1 MNTSAFRSSLA
12 GLALFGILTTSLAAP
27 ALADGAASTRNII
40 GAAAAIIGIAT
51 AVNVSNK
58 NRVANTVEGYL
69 PDGSVVF
76 EDGHVVDRNGNSW
89 YPGNQGEQIACN
101 GQSCI
106 ITSNDAGY
114 YNNGYYNNQGNGS
127 QYNAGYA
134 IPYNNPQYNVQFYGN
149 SRNLRYDGNV
159 RNGRNDAYRG
169 DRNNQNSSDTRRPPA

>member
-101 GQSCI
+101 GQSCDI
-106 ITSNDAGY
+106 I
-114 YNNGYYNNQGNGS
+114 GS
-127 QYNAGYA
+127 QYNAE
-134 IPYNNPQYNVQFYGN
+134 FY
-149 SRNLRYDGNV
+149 RNV
-159 RNGRNDAYRG
+159 RNDPRRD
-169 DRNNQNSSDTRRPPA
+169 DRNNQNYSDTRRPPA

>member
-1 MNTSAFRSSLA
+1 MNASAFRSSLA

-58 NRVANTVEGYL
+58 NQVANTVEGYL

-101 GQSCI
+101 GQSCV

-114 YNNGYYNNQGNGS
+114 YNNQGNGG
-127 QYNAGYA
+127 QYNAGYVA
-134 IPYNNPQYNVQFYGN
+134 PYNTPQYSVQFYGN
-149 SRNLRYDGNV
+149 SRNVQYD
-159 RNGRNDAYRG
+159 RNARNDPRRG
-169 DRNNQNSSDTRRPPA
+169 DQNNQNYSDTRRPPHA

>member
-58 NRVANTVEGYL
+58 DRVANTFEGYL
-69 PDGSVVF
+69 PDGSAVF

-89 YPGNQGEQIACN
+89 YPGNQGEHH
-101 GQSCI
+101 
-106 ITSNDAGY
+106 
-114 YNNGYYNNQGNGS
+114 
-127 QYNAGYA
+127 
-134 IPYNNPQYNVQFYGN
+134 
-149 SRNLRYDGNV
+149 L
-159 RNGRNDAYRG
+159 
-169 DRNNQNSSDTRRPPA
+169 

>member
-12 GLALFGILTTSLAAP
+12 GFALFGILTTSLAAP

-101 GQSCI
+101 GQSCD
-106 ITSNDAGY
+106 ITSIGAGY
-114 YNNGYYNNQGNGS
+114 SLHTTARNTAS
-127 QYNAGYA
+127 
-134 IPYNNPQYNVQFYGN
+134 N
-149 SRNLRYDGNV
+149 SMVTAATCRTTGTTGTTGTTKTTATRGV
-159 RNGRNDAYRG
+159 RHA
-169 DRNNQNSSDTRRPPA
+169 

>member
-58 NRVANTVEGYL
+58 NQVANTVEGYL

-89 YPGNQGEQIACN
+89 YPGNQGEQISCN
-101 GQSCI
+101 GQSCDI
-106 ITSNDAGY
+106 ISNGG
-114 YNNGYYNNQGNGS
+114 GYYNNQGNGS
-127 QYNAGYA
+127 QYNAGYVT
-134 IPYNNPQYNVQFYGN
+134 PYNNPQYNVQYYGN
-149 SRNLRYDGNV
+149 GRNVRYDGNV
-159 RNGRNDAYRG
+159 RNSRYDPRSN
-169 DRNNQNSSDTRRPPA
+169 DRNNQKNDTRRPPA

>member
-101 GQSCI
+101 GQSCV
-106 ITSNDAGY
+106 ITSN
-114 YNNGYYNNQGNGS
+114 
-127 QYNAGYA
+127 NAGYVT
-134 IPYNNPQYNVQFYGN
+134 PYNTPQYDVQFYGN
-149 SRNLRYDGNV
+149 SRNVRYDPE
-159 RNGRNDAYRG
+159 RTGRPEQPKLQRHAA
-169 DRNNQNSSDTRRPPA
+169 SA

>member
-58 NRVANTVEGYL
+58 DRVANTFEGYL
-69 PDGSVVF
+69 PDGSAVF

-89 YPGNQGEQIACN
+89 YPGNQGEQITCN
-101 GQSCI
+101 GQSCAI
-106 ITSNDAGY
+106 IASNSGY
-114 YNNGYYNNQGNGS
+114 YNNNQG
-127 QYNAGYA
+127 YNTGYA
-134 IPYNNPQYNVQFYGN
+134 TPYRNGPRRDDRN
-149 SRNLRYDGNV
+149 SRNY
-159 RNGRNDAYRG
+159 
-169 DRNNQNSSDTRRPPA
+169 SDTRRPPHA